1 MSVRYEWGSAAHPF
15 FAIEVVPE
23 GTRHGEFAVT
33 GEAGIVIATDDVYV
47 LEGGIEEL
55 ESAMFRVL
63 SQLAALKA
71 RAGRG

>member
-1 MSVRYEWGSAAHPF
+1 MGARYEWGNTAHPF
-15 FAIEVVPE
+15 FAIDVAPK
-23 GTRHGEFAVT
+23 GTRHGEFSVTAEAAV
-33 GEAGIVIATDDVYV
+33 VIATDDVYV

-71 RAGRG
+71 RASRG